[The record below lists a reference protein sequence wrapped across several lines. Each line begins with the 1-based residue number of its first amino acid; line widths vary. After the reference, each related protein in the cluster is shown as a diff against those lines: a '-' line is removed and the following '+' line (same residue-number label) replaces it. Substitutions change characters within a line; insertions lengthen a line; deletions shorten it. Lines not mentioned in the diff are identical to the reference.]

1 MLFGVSFGVF
11 FASLSLLFFMA
22 CGEPR
27 KLDKADWIY
36 VGFLSFAMFVSVLV
50 MVLCL
55 VIPHLL
61 LIVG

>member
-11 FASLSLLFFMA
+11 FASLSLLFFMC
-22 CGEPR
+22 CGEHR

-36 VGFLSFAMFVSVLV
+36 VGFLGFAMFVSVLV